1 MHIRKI
7 LIIGFGLFAAL
18 IIAVLV
24 AASFVD
30 VNQYKG
36 FIAEKVS
43 AATGRDVSI
52 SGDLE
57 LAVSLSPAVVANGI
71 TVANAPW
78 GSKPEMVQVKRAEA
92 KVALLPLIFGKIE
105 IKRFVLIEPEIL
117 LETNAEGKGNWEFG
131 KPKAKEEKS
140 EKESE
145 TGVPELDIGEIRIE
159 KGRLT
164 YRDGKTKQTTQVGI
178 QRLSLKSSSMGS
190 PIALQLVATYNDLPI
205 SVVGT
210 LGSIGA
216 LMKNESFPIDITV
229 DVEDAKIALD
239 GSIDKPLEAKGLN
252 LAVSM
257 KADNLKDL
265 SKLAGTELPDV
276 GPLQVAAKLSD
287 PKGGVYSVKDLN
299 LRLDKTDL
307 TGEVSV
313 TVAGKRPS
321 ITARLTSSLIDVTPF
336 TAEEEKPQ
344 AKKAGKDSDRIFS
357 AEPLSL
363 DGLRAVDAD
372 VTLQADRIR
381 TPNLVLDK
389 VNVAVKLAN
398 GQLQVKP
405 LTATVG
411 GGTLVADL
419 SLDARG
425 KAAQLSTNVDAKQ
438 VGLGALLKETRGTD
452 LMEGG
457 KTDVTIKVAGS
468 GDSVRAIM
476 AGLNGNLLVEV
487 GKARIN
493 NAKMNKTASAVV
505 TTTRGLIN
513 PLSATDPYTNL
524 ECAVVRFDIKDGIAT
539 SDKGIGVETEK
550 LIIAGSG
557 EVNLKTETLHIGM
570 QPSARKGIGV
580 GSLAKLVVIG
590 GTLAHPKPEADPK
603 EIIMKGAEIGA
614 VVVTGVATGGLAL
627 LAKGLFDSGTADTH
641 PCATALGKAL
651 AKAAS
656 TEGAKPG
663 APTEKTTATSSEAK
677 EAASSEEKETK
688 EEGIGGMLEG
698 LKKGIFGK

>member
-1 MHIRKI
+1 MRIRKI

-18 IIAVLV
+18 IITVLV
-24 AASFVD
+24 AASFID

-36 FIAEKVS
+36 FVAEKVT
-43 AATGRDVSI
+43 AATGRDMKI
-52 SGDLE
+52 AGDLD
-57 LAVSLSPAVVANGI
+57 LAVSLSPAVVANGV
-71 TVANAPW
+71 TFANASW
-78 GSKPEMVQVKRAEA
+78 GSKPEMVTVKRAEA

-131 KPKAKEEKS
+131 KPKAKEEKPKKAS
-140 EKESE
+140 EGK
-145 TGVPELDIGEIRIE
+145 VPELDISEVRIE

-190 PIALQLVATYNDLPI
+190 PIALRLAATYNDLPI
-205 SVVGT
+205 SAAGT
-210 LGSIGA
+210 LGPIGA

-239 GSIDKPLEAKGLN
+239 GSIDKPMEAKGLN
-252 LAVSM
+252 LAVSL
-257 KADNLKDL
+257 KADSLKDL

-276 GPLQVAAKLSD
+276 GPLQVGAKVSD
-287 PKGGVYSVKDLN
+287 PSKGVYSLKDVKLK
-299 LRLDKTDL
+299 LDKTDL
-307 TGEVSV
+307 AGEVSA

-321 ITARLTSSLIDVTPF
+321 ITARLRASLIDATPF
-336 TAEEEKPQ
+336 MAEEAGKK
-344 AKKAGKDSDRIFS
+344 AKKAAKDSDRIFS
-357 AEPLSL
+357 AEPLPL
-363 DGLRAVDAD
+363 GGLRGVDAD
-372 VTLQADRIR
+372 VTLKADRIR

-389 VNVAVKLAN
+389 ANVAVKLTD
-398 GQLQVKP
+398 GQLRVKP

-411 GGTLVADL
+411 GGTFTADL

-425 KAAQLSTNVDAKQ
+425 KAAALAANVNAKQ
-438 VGLGALLKETRGTD
+438 LGLGALLKETRGAD

-457 KTDVTIKVAGS
+457 KTDVKIKVAGS

-476 AGLNGNLLVEV
+476 AGLNGSLLVEV

-493 NAKMNKTASAVV
+493 NATMNKTTSAIV

-524 ECAVVRFDIKDGIAT
+524 ECGVIRFDIKDGIAT
-539 SDKGIGVETEK
+539 SDKGIGVETQK
-550 LIIAGSG
+550 LLISGGG
-557 EVNLKTETLHIGM
+557 EVNLKTETLHIGV

-580 GSLAKLVVIG
+580 GSLASVVVIG
-590 GTLAHPKPEADPK
+590 GTLAHPKPEADPEELVK
-603 EIIMKGAEIGA
+603 KGAAVGA
-614 VVVTGVATGGLAL
+614 AVATGVETGGLAL
-627 LAKGLFDSGTADTH
+627 LGGALLDSGTKDEH
-641 PCATALGKAL
+641 PCATALTKAP

-663 APTEKTTATSSEAK
+663 ASTKEPTASSSETKAGAAAK
-677 EAASSEEKETK
+677 EKETK
-688 EEGIGGMLEG
+688 EEGLGGMLEG
-698 LKKGIFGK
+698 INKGIFGK

>member
-1 MHIRKI
+1 MRIRKI

-36 FIAEKVS
+36 FIAEKVT
-43 AATGRDVSI
+43 AATGRDMKI
-52 SGDLE
+52 AGDLD
-57 LAVSLSPAVVANGI
+57 LAVSLSPAVVANGV
-71 TVANAPW
+71 TFANASW
-78 GSKPEMVQVKRAEA
+78 GSKPEMVTVKRAEA

-131 KPKAKEEKS
+131 KPKAKEEKP
-140 EKESE
+140 EKESK
-145 TGVPELDIGEIRIE
+145 TGVPELDISEIRIE

-190 PIALQLVATYNDLPI
+190 PIALQLAATYNDLPI
-205 SVVGT
+205 SAAGT
-210 LGSIGA
+210 LGPIGA

-239 GSIDKPLEAKGLN
+239 GSIDKPMEAKGLN
-252 LAVSM
+252 LAVSV

-276 GPLQVAAKLSD
+276 GPLQVTAKLSD
-287 PKGGVYSVKDLN
+287 PKGGVYSIKDLN

-307 TGEVSV
+307 AGEVSV

-344 AKKAGKDSDRIFS
+344 AKKVGKDSDRIFS
-357 AEPLSL
+357 AERLPL
-363 DGLRAVDAD
+363 DGLRAVNAD
-372 VTLQADRIR
+372 VTLKADRIR

-389 VNVAVKLAN
+389 ANVAVKLTD
-398 GQLQVKP
+398 GQLTVKP

-411 GGTLVADL
+411 GGTFTADL

-425 KAAQLSTNVDAKQ
+425 KAAALAANVNAKQ
-438 VGLGALLKETRGTD
+438 LGLGALLKETRGAD

-457 KTDVTIKVAGS
+457 KTDVTVKVAGS

-476 AGLNGNLLVEV
+476 AGLNGSLLVEV

-493 NAKMNKTASAVV
+493 NATMNKTTSAIV

-524 ECAVVRFDIKDGIAT
+524 ECGVVRFDIKDGIAT
-539 SDKGIGVETEK
+539 SDKGIGVETQK
-550 LIIAGSG
+550 LLISGGG
-557 EVNLKTETLHIGM
+557 EVNLKTEKLHLGV
-570 QPSARKGIGV
+570 QPRARKGIGV
-580 GSLAKLVVIG
+580 GSLASVVVIG
-590 GTLAHPKPEADPK
+590 GTLAHPKPEADPEELVK
-603 EIIMKGAEIGA
+603 KGAA
-614 VVVTGVATGGLAL
+614 VATGVATGGLAL
-627 LAKGLFDSGTADTH
+627 LGAALLDSGTKDEH
-641 PCATALGKAL
+641 PCATALTKAP

-663 APTEKTTATSSEAK
+663 ASTKEPTASSSETKAG
-677 EAASSEEKETK
+677 AASKEKETK
-688 EEGIGGMLEG
+688 EEGLGGMLEG
-698 LKKGIFGK
+698 IKKGIFGK